1 MYGNFRSKIEKAM
14 RNIKETMQNYIL
26 LILFVLLSL
35 MGSLPCG
42 AVTAEGVFPKENKDA
57 TTPIWRQAPGGTLL
71 GVPAIEGGIAIAVMD
86 GGHLKAYSVDGKPLW
101 DYYAK
106 SKLVPHVSRSRE
118 GTSYICR
125 IDGTLIAVNRV
136 GRELWRLKPGLITSP
151 VLSGWDGRI
160 FVTTENK
167 VLCYTA
173 SGYLLWSRDLS
184 GKPVSG
190 PFLTNRGGIV
200 AALDGGELLEL
211 NPFGKAQSQAI
222 GETPVAIIP
231 VEGSVLAILKGGDLK
246 LFRPDTSAN
255 QTIVRLR
262 GSPLGGVCRGNT
274 AAVLL
279 SNGSVVQVNLAD
291 KKQKWRETSH
301 IKNNEVKTAGDF
313 AMLWDDRG
321 IYVFSRRGA
330 TGFNTAG
337 KRLWTLTLNGASS
350 IPMLGD
356 NGTLFSSGQDW
367 ILYAYKVE
375 NRELPQKRSLYGP
388 APEGNYG
395 LGVLSSGTEPYF
407 LYSESQISQE
417 LQKISALIQ
426 GGRIGENEKQ
436 YTTYLREIAFSATS
450 PQTSQTH
457 PPVDVRYRAAAVR
470 LLGYFASRETIP
482 FLSEL
487 YLKDS
492 DPTVRAATAEAIGRI
507 GVDPDGIALGAFA
520 QTINAAYRDEQVLTA
535 VASAVGALCRF
546 SGPPLT
552 ESGLRLLTD
561 MAQNFMPSRARDQ
574 ARKEIAGLR

>member
-1 MYGNFRSKIEKAM
+1 MYGNFRSKIVKAM
-14 RNIKETMQNYIL
+14 QHIKETMRNYL
-26 LILFVLLSL
+26 LLVLLALLSL
-35 MGSLPCG
+35 SGSLPCG

-106 SKLVPHVSRSRE
+106 SKLVPHISRSRE

-136 GRELWRLKPGLITSP
+136 GRELWRLKPGIITAP

-160 FVTTENK
+160 FVTTESK
-167 VLCYTA
+167 IFCYTA
-173 SGYLLWSRDLS
+173 SGYRLWSVDLAR
-184 GKPVSG
+184 KPVSG
-190 PFLTNRGGIV
+190 PFLTNKGSIV

-211 NPFGKAQSQAI
+211 NPFGKAQSQPI

-231 VEGSVLAILKGGDLK
+231 VEGSVLAILKDGSLK
-246 LFRPDTSAN
+246 LFRPDTPA
-255 QTIVRLR
+255 QTILSLR
-262 GSPLGGVCRGNT
+262 GSPLGGVSRGNT

-279 SNGSVVQVNLAD
+279 SNGSVVQVSLAD
-291 KKQKWRETSH
+291 KKQKWRESSH

-313 AMLWDDRG
+313 AMLWDERG
-321 IYVFSRRGA
+321 IYVFSQRGA

-356 NGTLFSSGQDW
+356 NGTLFSGGQDW

-388 APEGNYG
+388 SPEGNYG
-395 LGVLSSGTEPYF
+395 LGALSPETETYF

-436 YTTYLREIAFSATS
+436 YTSYLREIAFSATS
-450 PQTSQTH
+450 PQTSITH
-457 PPVDVRYRAAAVR
+457 PPVDVRNRAAAAR

-492 DPTVRAATAEAIGRI
+492 DPAVRSATAEAIGRI
-507 GVDPDGIALGAFA
+507 GVDPEGIALGAFA

-535 VASAVGALCRF
+535 VASAIGALCRF

-561 MAQNFMPSRARDQ
+561 MTQNFMPSKARDQ